1 MLIYQASQTRR
12 PDLAAVHI
20 RAHPD
25 AYDAA
30 APGQSAEIAD
40 ASPEKSRRAAV
51 YGRAQL
57 RALKE
62 GVLAKCRLRRNWYRF
77 RMRPGYFRMRP

>member
-1 MLIYQASQTRR
+1 MLICQTSQTRR

-57 RALKE
+57 
-62 GVLAKCRLRRNWYRF
+62 LAKKENFWAHAASAGTGAD
-77 RMRPGYFRMRP
+77 P